1 MKQKTK
7 TTKAKK
13 LVETIEVDA
22 ASQALVINQT
32 DQDLKTAILVVS
44 LLINAFVLVGWI
56 LLQVTTVYDTQIA
69 SFLFV
74 R

>member
-13 LVETIEVDA
+13 LVDSIEVDSA
-22 ASQALVINQT
+22 AQTLAINQT

-44 LLINAFVLVGWI
+44 LFINAFVLVGWI

-69 SFLFV
+69 AFLFV

>member
-69 SFLFV
+69 AFLFV

>member
-22 ASQALVINQT
+22 APQALVINQT